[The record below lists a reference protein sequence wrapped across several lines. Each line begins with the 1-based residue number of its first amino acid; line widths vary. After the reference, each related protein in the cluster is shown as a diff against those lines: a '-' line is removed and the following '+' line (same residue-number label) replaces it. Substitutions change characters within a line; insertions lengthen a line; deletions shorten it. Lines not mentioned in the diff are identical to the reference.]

1 MGNAASVIP
10 HHKEP
15 RLTAFEIYKLTK
27 QFNCKF
33 TIQKTPKYKKIV
45 TVAELEYCHKRYLSL
60 NFNES
65 HARLHKEN
73 TTIIEPPLDT
83 THSDIVNLFK
93 TKSDQQ
99 ETDFAEKL
107 NSDWLLLRVFTTL
120 FPISEVKVLTFPI
133 FLGKVHWWSGLSFD
147 LRLKCKNHPLNSF
160 IYC

>member
-33 TIQKTPKYKKIV
+33 TIQKNTKTVKNIV

-65 HARLHKEN
+65 HAHLHKE
-73 TTIIEPPLDT
+73 TTTTLDT
-83 THSDIVNLFK
+83 THSDILNLFK

-120 FPISEVKVLTFPI
+120 FPISEVKVLTFPM

-147 LRLKCKNHPLNSF
+147 LRLKCKNHSLNSF